1 MWFIQ
6 SGGKGT
12 SPMTRPATP
21 KKAIRKGANSSP
33 SRGKITVDF
42 FVFKNS
48 FSFWGLS
55 FFIIKRTSEYEW
67 RQNNQINILYARKKH
82 VC

>member
-1 MWFIQ
+1 
-6 SGGKGT
+6 
-12 SPMTRPATP
+12 MTRPATP
-21 KKAIRKGANSSP
+21 KKVIRKGANSSP

-55 FFIIKRTSEYEW
+55 FFIVKRTSKYE
-67 RQNNQINILYARKKH
+67 
-82 VC
+82 

>member
-1 MWFIQ
+1 
-6 SGGKGT
+6 
-12 SPMTRPATP
+12 MTRPATP

-55 FFIIKRTSEYEW
+55 FFIG
-67 RQNNQINILYARKKH
+67 NRKPYSRKEFGEIYPDYKTAS
-82 VC
+82 